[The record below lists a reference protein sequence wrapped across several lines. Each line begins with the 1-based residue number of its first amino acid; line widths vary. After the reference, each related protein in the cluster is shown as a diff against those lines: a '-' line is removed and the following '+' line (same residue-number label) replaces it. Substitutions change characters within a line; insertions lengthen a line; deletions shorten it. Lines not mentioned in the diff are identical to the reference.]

1 VAPLNKGTLVIALQL
16 VGMGWYVAVCIIGGL
31 LGGVWLDRKLDML
44 PVFTLAGVVL
54 GTVMA
59 FYGIY
64 KMVLPLLNNVQGID
78 KQNGEQ

>member
-1 VAPLNKGTLVIALQL
+1 
-16 VGMGWYVAVCIIGGL
+16 MGWYVAVCIIGGL

-59 FYGIY
+59 
-64 KMVLPLLNNVQGID
+64 
-78 KQNGEQ
+78 

>member
-1 VAPLNKGTLVIALQL
+1 LKGTLSIVLQL
-16 VGMGWYVAVCIIGGL
+16 VGVGWYVGICIIGGL
-31 LGGVWLDRKLDML
+31 FGGLWLDRRLDVL
-44 PVFTLAGVVL
+44 PVFTLVGVVL

-64 KMVLPLLNNVQGID
+64 KMVLPLVNNSQGIE